1 MNLAVYAFTDE
12 ELKSNQRGS
21 ISPAQK
27 EMLHQMAVGI
37 RRSQRGT
44 ARVAI
49 IFPLVGLVMI
59 LGLSLSNESARAALF
74 SNVINLV
81 ILALIIPLVV
91 VIFLL
96 SIYFADKR
104 ADQLAGA
111 QLSRVEGRVSLDETH
126 SSKVGSTYYMIIGK
140 VKFAFPEDVSR
151 IFPQDSKIRVY
162 YCEIKMLKLILSYE
176 KID

>member
-1 MNLAVYAFTDE
+1 MNLAVYEFTDE

-21 ISPAQK
+21 VSPAQK

-37 RRSQRGT
+37 RRTQRGT
-44 ARVAI
+44 AKVAI
-49 IFPLVGLVMI
+49 IFPLIGLVMI

-81 ILALIIPLVV
+81 VLALLIPLVI
-91 VIFLL
+91 VIFWL

-104 ADQLAGA
+104 ADQLAGSR
-111 QLSRVEGRVSLDETH
+111 LSRVEGKVSLDETH

-140 VKFAFPEDVSR
+140 VKFAFPEDVSA
-151 IFPQDSKIRVY
+151 IFPENSNFRVY

-176 KID
+176 KMN